1 VRKSLVLLKNGKTPG
16 TPLLPLDWNA
26 KKILVVGSHADDI
39 GLQCGGWTIH
49 WQGGFGDITP
59 GMQLP
64 QSMKLRLMKISLPGN
79 IVSSNGLYMKY
90 GLLHCTSLK
99 CDFCSAHAQ

>member
-1 VRKSLVLLKNGKTPG
+1 MRKSLVLLKNGKTPG

-59 GMQLP
+59 GILP
-64 QSMKLRLMKISLPGN
+64 FG
-79 IVSSNGLYMKY
+79 
-90 GLLHCTSLK
+90 
-99 CDFCSAHAQ
+99 